1 MTKPVRVSEAALK
14 RLEAMA
20 GPDETPGTVIET
32 LSHADCSVL
41 ARAAVLRGRAEERED
56 GR

>member
-1 MTKPVRVSEAALK
+1 MTKTVRVSETALK

-20 GPDETPGTVIET
+20 GPDETPGSVIET

-41 ARAAVLRGRAEERED
+41 ARAAVLRGRSEEREAQP
-56 GR
+56 